1 MDNCCDYDSESSR
14 HDGDIRCARERARL
28 ASSVAVYDRREET
41 AMSQTQPATPAVV
54 AGFAARRRLPKLARM
69 AGSSPAALAA
79 YAAAKRAAGLT
90 R

>member
-1 MDNCCDYDSESSR
+1 
-14 HDGDIRCARERARL
+14 
-28 ASSVAVYDRREET
+28 
-41 AMSQTQPATPAVV
+41 MSQTQPATPAVV